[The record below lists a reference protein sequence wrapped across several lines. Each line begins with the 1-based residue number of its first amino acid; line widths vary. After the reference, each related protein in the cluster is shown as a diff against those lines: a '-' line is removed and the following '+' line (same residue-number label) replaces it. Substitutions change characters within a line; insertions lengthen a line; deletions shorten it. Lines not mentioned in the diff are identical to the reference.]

1 MLMVLTAIISIGIL
15 IFIHEGGHFLVSRAF
30 GVRVTEFMIG
40 LPGPNI
46 GFWRGGTKFGL
57 TCVPLGGYARVCGM
71 SSDPLS
77 PHMEKCLTSLYRRG
91 TATFEEVA
99 ADANIEVDEAEKC
112 LEELVEWGSAIAPKK
127 DDKYN
132 TYRTPEVR
140 YSKSDVRKA
149 AKKGLVAPQAY
160 EEGSARLVGDEHAFF
175 ESEYNSQYRSKSFW
189 KRCSILLAGIAMNI
203 LFAFLA
209 FLIVYSVI
217 GVDVTNS
224 DGTVT
229 HMTLDPMRSLGA
241 GCTYIAL
248 TFQAIC
254 SLFNPAT
261 AADTVSNSTSIV
273 GIAVLSADYFAR
285 GISDALLFMAMIS
298 VSLGLMN
305 LLPIPPLDG
314 GHFLVEVIE
323 KITRRN
329 IPERV
334 VGYISS
340 AGVALMLLFFVIMV
354 NQDIQRFIF
363 GNW

>member
-1 MLMVLTAIISIGIL
+1 MFMVLTAIISIGIL

-99 ADANIEVDEAEKC
+99 ADANIEVVEAEKC

-140 YSKSDVRKA
+140 FSKSDARKA
-149 AKKGLVAPQAY
+149 AKKGLATPQAY

-175 ESEYNSQYRSKSFW
+175 ESEYNSQYRSKAFW
-189 KRCSILLAGIAMNI
+189 KRSTYINKTNYFLILKQFILEIFAKPRSIILKYWIYSEYTYDKLKYRC
-203 LFAFLA
+203 LFA
-209 FLIVYSVI
+209 
-217 GVDVTNS
+217 
-224 DGTVT
+224 T
-229 HMTLDPMRSLGA
+229 H
-241 GCTYIAL
+241 YYEL
-248 TFQAIC
+248 T
-254 SLFNPAT
+254 
-261 AADTVSNSTSIV
+261 
-273 GIAVLSADYFAR
+273 
-285 GISDALLFMAMIS
+285 
-298 VSLGLMN
+298 
-305 LLPIPPLDG
+305 
-314 GHFLVEVIE
+314 
-323 KITRRN
+323 
-329 IPERV
+329 
-334 VGYISS
+334 
-340 AGVALMLLFFVIMV
+340 IM
-354 NQDIQRFIF
+354 DI
-363 GNW
+363 